1 MRAHRHQFSFVHHC
15 NTIGVFYRGQAMGD
29 DQGGAVFH
37 QAWQGLLDQVFALG
51 IEGAGGFIEQ
61 QNGRIDQQ
69 RPCDG
74 ESLALAAGQTE
85 PAITQVGLITVG
97 HGLDK
102 VVGIGNVCRG
112 LNLGQGRRR
121 VAVAD
126 VLFDAAEKQ
135 RRGLRDQSE
144 TTTQVQW
151 IKLCQG
157 HAIEQNTPVS
167 RVVKTQQQVIHRRFS
182 GAGRPDQSKGF
193 TGVDRQTQTIDGIAF
208 RS

>member
-1 MRAHRHQFSFVHHC
+1 M
-15 NTIGVFYRGQAMGD
+15 GVGNLRR
-29 DQGGAVFH
+29 
-37 QAWQGLLDQVFALG
+37 LLDLL
-51 IEGAGGFIEQ
+51 
-61 QNGRIDQQ
+61 Q
-69 RPCDG
+69 R
-74 ESLALAAGQTE
+74 
-85 PAITQVGLITVG
+85 
-97 HGLDK
+97 
-102 VVGIGNVCRG
+102 
-112 LNLGQGRRR
+112 RRR

-135 RRGLRDQSE
+135 RRGLRDQGE

-151 IKLCQG
+151 IKLCEG

-167 RVVKTQQQVIHRRFS
+167 RVVKAQQQVIHRRFA